1 MTEPDFSRLFIALEP
16 TELVSLMYSK
26 SSQFYDA
33 IYHFKKYEEECQR
46 LMAFIEL
53 NHREARSILDVPC
66 GTGKHLELLR
76 ARFDVE
82 GLDINP
88 DLLSQARA
96 RLPGVLLHEGNMI
109 DFDLGKKYDVVCC
122 LFSSITYVQSVENL
136 HRTIES
142 LARHVAPDGLLIIE
156 PLFPPEAYVVGRVTM
171 NTVDRPDLK
180 ICWMYV
186 SERIDRI
193 ARLQIHY
200 MVGTPR
206 GIDTFVEI
214 HDLGLFTDEDYRTG
228 LAKVG
233 FEAVYDKE
241 GLMNRGLYV
250 ARRSG

>member
-1 MTEPDFSRLFIALEP
+1 
-16 TELVSLMYSK
+16 MYSK

-33 IYHFKKYEEECQR
+33 IYHFKNYEDASRKLVSHIKQH
-46 LMAFIEL
+46 LATAKTL
-53 NHREARSILDVPC
+53 LDVAC
-66 GTGKHLELLR
+66 GTGRHLEFLR
-76 ARFDVE
+76 RFLNVE

-96 RLPGVLLHEGNMI
+96 RLPGVPLHEGNMI
-109 DFDLGKKYDVVCC
+109 DFDLGKKFDVVCC

-136 HRTIES
+136 HRTIAT
-142 LARHVAPDGLLIIE
+142 LARHVAPGGLLIIE
-156 PLFPPEAYVVGRVTM
+156 PLFSPEAYIVGRVTM

-193 ARLQIHY
+193 ARLRINY
-200 MVGTPR
+200 LVGTPH

-214 HDLGLFTDEDYRTG
+214 HDLGLFTDQDYRAG
-228 LAKVG
+228 FAKVG
-233 FEAVYDKE
+233 FDAIYDKE

-250 ARRSG
+250 AKQTGGSR